1 MNSQRKNRLNQN
13 QPQTLAHDA
22 CAVVNMQSTNSRNR
36 FDKKDSLE
44 LGEHAEGLFI
54 LIAIKSG
61 WRVSASSQDE
71 NIDEHWDFLIE
82 KDGGSFK
89 VEVKSKKRINRSDKD
104 EQIALIWV
112 ELRNVKGKIGWLFG
126 KADLIA
132 FEKEKSFLI
141 VKRLDLLALVNKKVN
156 LVAKVRDPKDALYKI
171 YTRVG
176 RKDKLT
182 LFPASDI
189 EKIKFMEWNKA

>member
-1 MNSQRKNRLNQN
+1 M
-13 QPQTLAHDA
+13 AD
-22 CAVVNMQSTNSRNR
+22 TNSRNK

-44 LGEHAEGLFI
+44 LGENAEHLFI
-54 LIAIKSG
+54 VLAVKLG
-61 WRVSASSQDE
+61 WKISASSKGE

-82 KDGGSFK
+82 KDKEAFK

-104 EQIALIWV
+104 GQNALIWV
-112 ELRNVKGKIGWLFG
+112 ELRNVRGQTGWLFG

-132 FEKEKSFLI
+132 FEKEKSFLL
-141 VKRLDLLALVNKKVN
+141 VKRLDLLAMVNKKVN

-182 LFPASDI
+182 LLPTKDI
-189 EKIKFMEWNKA
+189 EEIKLMEWNKD